1 MNQQQINASDYRTF
15 MQAAARSYLERRKG
29 QYLAG
34 DDHLFNA
41 CVNHLVTSLEVPVF
55 LAQSLAQR
63 AWDELCPERKP
74 ELVLAGVEPAT
85 GEACGAITDR
95 LLIVSLIDKHPKHP

>member
-15 MQAAARSYLERRKG
+15 MQAAARSYLERRKD

-63 AWDELCPERKP
+63 AWDEIFPEP
-74 ELVLAGVEPAT
+74 EPVWLGVDWAGDDTVRLVDE
-85 GEACGAITDR
+85 
-95 LLIVSLIDKHPKHP
+95 HPKHP